1 MPKKTKRRPIRRRP
15 QDRSEDIANKQRWLD
30 SAARTLLANTSPEQL
45 RSELFDRQ
53 QLLDQADHEAQL
65 EPSPANLA
73 RYRTARSQFEAAQ
86 QAVKL
91 ADTNRNGEG

>member
-1 MPKKTKRRPIRRRP
+1 
-15 QDRSEDIANKQRWLD
+15 
-30 SAARTLLANTSPEQL
+30 L

-53 QLLDQADHEAQL
+53 QLLDQADQEAQL
-65 EPSPANLA
+65 DPSPANLA

-91 ADTNRNGEG
+91 ADTGRNGEG